1 MNLPLYENI
10 PDVGLYL
17 DQITKYINYY
27 LEKDNQLTGSMITNY
42 VKLKIVPKGIKKA
55 YSRKHIAQFMLIACF
70 KYVLSMEQIKK
81 VFDTSNKN
89 IEEMYKCFVDSGAGD
104 KVLKSL
110 YANIEAKIELDR
122 MIANL

>member
-1 MNLPLYENI
+1 MNLPQFENI

-17 DQITKYINYY
+17 DQITKYINSF

-42 VKLKIVPKGIKKA
+42 VKLKIVPKGIKKT
-55 YSRKHIAQFMLIACF
+55 YSRNHIAQFLLIACF

-81 VFDTSNKN
+81 VFENNDKT
-89 IEEMYKCFVDSGAGD
+89 IEDMYDCFLNRGENDE
-104 KVLKSL
+104 VLKAL

-122 MIANL
+122 MIENL

>member
-1 MNLPLYENI
+1 MNLPLFENI

-17 DQITKYINYY
+17 DQITKYINAY

-42 VKLKIVPKGIKKA
+42 VKLKIVPKGIKKT
-55 YSRKHIAQFMLIACF
+55 YSREHIAQFLLIACF

-81 VFDTSNKN
+81 VFENNSQS
-89 IEEMYKCFVDSGAGD
+89 IEEMYNCFLNKGDSD
-104 KVLKSL
+104 EILKAL

-122 MIANL
+122 MIENL

>member
-42 VKLKIVPKGIKKA
+42 VKLKIVPKGIKKT

-70 KYVLSMEQIKK
+70 KYVLSM
-81 VFDTSNKN
+81 
-89 IEEMYKCFVDSGAGD
+89 
-104 KVLKSL
+104 
-110 YANIEAKIELDR
+110 
-122 MIANL
+122 

>member
-42 VKLKIVPKGIKKA
+42 VKLKI

-104 KVLKSL
+104 EVLKSL

>member
-89 IEEMYKCFVDSGAGD
+89 IEEMYKCFVDSGAGYE
-104 KVLKSL
+104 VLKSL